1 MMNRRWLRRC
11 RQYIFPRT
19 PYCMFS
25 WRYLVSGENSTVKLH
40 RRAFITSLSRR
51 PRILWWL
58 IALHSYLL
66 WYVFNGW
73 RQCYRAWL
81 IFSVDLSLS
90 EGLGRGKQLKGLL
103 VLAFLYATPPRFY
116 YSYRLYQRSQ
126 IEWFDFIYTHELPH
140 WHNMMSPSSSMASC
154 QLLSNKAVFSQV
166 MLQRGIPAVK
176 TYHHL
181 MKGHNLNDSVL
192 FREQSLFLKPSKGSR
207 KQGCFTL
214 LFDHISG
221 RYQLKDKCIVGD
233 ENIAI
238 KTLITEQSQRQE
250 YLIQPLLINHTWFSK
265 FLSCTQLVTLRIIT
279 VFDGEKSEC
288 MSAIMEIPVSESLN
302 RVIPVGID
310 TTTGRLFPCEV
321 PYKISDDRQR
331 LIEAFEGQILP
342 YWQEAKTIA
351 KDAHLS
357 CGDITTVGW
366 DLALTDQGIK
376 ILEGNINWGVEVHQ
390 YGGKCLLPYFQ

>member
-1 MMNRRWLRRC
+1 M
-11 RQYIFPRT
+11 FPRT

-25 WRYLVSGENSTVKLH
+25 WRYLVPGENSKVKLH
-40 RRAFITSLSRR
+40 RRAFIASLSRR

-58 IALHSYLL
+58 IALHSYFL

-73 RQCYRAWL
+73 RQCYRVWL

-90 EGLGRGKQLKGLL
+90 EGLGRGKQLKDLL
-103 VLAFLYATPPRFY
+103 ILTFLYTTPPRFY
-116 YSYRLYQRSQ
+116 YSYRLYQCSQ
-126 IEWFDFIYTHELPH
+126 IEWFDFIYTHELPY
-140 WHNMMSPSSSMASC
+140 WHNMISPRPSVASC
-154 QLLSNKAVFSQV
+154 LLLSNKAVFSQV

-176 TYHHL
+176 TSHHIING
-181 MKGHNLNDSVL
+181 KDVNDMAL
-192 FREQSLFLKPSKGSR
+192 FQKQSLFLKPSKGSR

-214 LFDHISG
+214 LFNHASG
-221 RYQLKDKCIVGD
+221 QYQLQGKGACVD

-265 FLSCTQLVTLRIIT
+265 FLRPTQLITLRIIT

-288 MSAIMEIPVSESLN
+288 ISAIMEIPVSESLN
-302 RVIPVGID
+302 QVIPVGID
-310 TTTGRLFPCEV
+310 ITTGRLFPCEV
-321 PYKISDDRQR
+321 PYKIPDDRR
-331 LIEAFEGQILP
+331 KIIDAFEGQILP
-342 YWQEAKTIA
+342 YWQEATTIA

-366 DLALTDQGIK
+366 DLALTNQGIK

-390 YGGKCLLPYFQ
+390 YGGKCLLPIFNSM